1 MSENM
6 DTKIVRN
13 RPKVALWGTSERA
26 LVIADIVRAQGEF
39 EFVGFLD
46 ATRAADRGREFGG
59 SRLLG
64 GTDRLGHLQDMGLV
78 HILPA
83 VPEPGNRLALA
94 AWLQE
99 QGFELPVV
107 IHPRAVLA
115 DDVVVGA
122 GSVIAAGAVIGA
134 GTRICDSVFV
144 GYGAVI
150 DSGCYVGEAVDIGAG
165 ARLAAQV
172 HVNREARIGVGA
184 IISQDSRIGIGLVAE
199 DGALVYGGTDSYQ
212 VATGAKAT
220 YRHLALKERQCLK
233 SDARLFMRQVLR
245 AS

>member
-1 MSENM
+1 MNENT

-26 LVIADIVRAQGEF
+26 LVIADIVRAQGQYEL
-39 EFVGFLD
+39 VGFLD
-46 ATRAADRGREFGG
+46 ATRVADRGREFGG
-59 SRLLG
+59 SWLLG

-83 VPEPGNRLALA
+83 VPEPGKRSALA
-94 AWLQE
+94 AWLLE
-99 QGFELPVV
+99 QGFALPVV

-115 DDVVVGA
+115 DDVVVGD

-134 GTRICDSVFV
+134 GTRIGGNVFV

-150 DSGCYVGEAVDIGAG
+150 DCGCYVGEAVDVGAG
-165 ARLAAQV
+165 ARLAAKV
-172 HVNREARIGVGA
+172 HVNRESRIGVGA
-184 IISQDSRIGIGLVAE
+184 IISQDSCIGIGLVAE
-199 DGALVYGGTDSYQ
+199 DGALVYGGTASYQ

-220 YRHLALKERQCLK
+220 YRQMQLRERQGLK
-233 SDARLFMRQVLR
+233 SDARLFMRKVLR